1 MYKQLVNQQNKSLL
15 AISVALALNTNV
27 VFAETVTPVANSEFE
42 TLEITGSRYQRS
54 TDEILASVVVID
66 RSDIDTIQPQSMSD
80 LLQTIAGVDIT
91 RQGGAGQQSSIFTR
105 GTNSGHTLILVDGAR
120 IGSATLGA
128 TSLATI
134 PTYQI
139 ERIEVIKGARASLYG
154 SDAIG
159 GVIQIFTRQLNGGE
173 YQANVQVG
181 SDSLQSLSGAV
192 GVAHG
197 NGATTL
203 SVSHEKSDGFDA
215 IKTYEDDDD
224 GYDRLNIAL
233 KGQQLLSE
241 QLTVSW
247 LGRLDDGGYD
257 YDTSWGGNETEYK
270 NHVLQGKIN
279 YQQSNAKHELALS
292 QSRDYDI
299 AFGNG
304 ISKDDGDFFDTTKT
318 QLAWVSQYNASDAL
332 DLSIGGDYY
341 RENIST
347 KTEYDNTSRDVYAVF
362 VSGLYQQDGFIS
374 ELSARYDDVEK
385 VDSEVTY
392 NLGIGYHFT
401 DLFFAS
407 LNAASG
413 FKAPSF
419 NDLYSPKS
427 LWTGGN
433 ADLVSETSDSVEL
446 IVRSQFGGVNTQVS
460 VYSTDVDN
468 LIDWAPDENGF
479 WQPENIKNAEID
491 GAEVNLSKDFGSAD
505 ISLGY
510 AYVDAKD
517 AQSGDRLDRRARHN
531 GNVATSFVIA
541 NWQFSA
547 TYEYHGSRFDNDTK
561 LDAYQLVNLGAN
573 YQINEQWQV
582 QVKANNVFDEEYENV
597 LNYNTPDA
605 QYFLNVSYSNF

>member
-1 MYKQLVNQQNKSLL
+1 MYKQLVNQQTKSLL
-15 AISVALALNTNV
+15 AISVGLALNTSMA
-27 VFAETVTPVANSEFE
+27 FAETMAPAIDDEIERLE
-42 TLEITGSRYQRS
+42 TIGSRYQRS
-54 TDEILASVVVID
+54 ADEILASVVVIN
-66 RSDIDTIQPQSMSD
+66 RSDIDSIQPQSISD

-91 RQGGAGQQSSIFTR
+91 HQGGAGQQSSIFTR
-105 GTNSGHTLILVDGAR
+105 GTNSGHTLILVDGVR
-120 IGSATLGA
+120 VGSATLGA

-159 GVIQIFTRQLNGGE
+159 GVIQIFTRQLTGGE
-173 YQANVQVG
+173 YQANVQMG
-181 SDSLQSLSGAV
+181 SDNLQSLGGAV
-192 GVAHG
+192 GVTHG

-224 GYDRLNIAL
+224 GYDRVNLAV
-233 KGQQLLSE
+233 KGHQLLSE
-241 QLTVSW
+241 QLTFSW

-270 NHVLQGKIN
+270 NHLLQGKIN
-279 YQQSNAKHELALS
+279 YQQTDVKHELALS
-292 QSRDYDI
+292 QSRDYNI

-304 ISKDDGDFFDTTKT
+304 VTKDVADFFETRKT
-318 QLAWVSQYNASDAL
+318 QLAWVSQYAASEVL
-332 DLSIGGDYY
+332 DVSVGGDYY
-341 RENIST
+341 REDIST
-347 KTEYDNTSRDVYAVF
+347 KAEYDDTSRDVYAVF
-362 VSGLYQQDGFIS
+362 INGLYQQAGFIS
-374 ELSARYDDVEK
+374 ELSARYDNVEK
-385 VDSEVTY
+385 IDSEVTY

-401 DLFFAS
+401 DLLFAS

-419 NDLYSPKS
+419 NDLYYPASA
-427 LWTGGN
+427 WTGGN

-446 IVRSQFGGVNTQVS
+446 IVRSQFGGVNAQVS
-460 VYSTDVDN
+460 VYSTDIDN

-491 GAEVNLSKDFGSAD
+491 GAEVNVSKDFGGAD
-505 ISLGY
+505 IKLGY

-517 AQSGDRLDRRARHN
+517 ADSGDRLDRRARHN
-531 GNVATSFVIA
+531 GNLATSFAIA

-547 TYEYHGSRFDNDTK
+547 NYEYHGSRFDSGTK
-561 LDAYQLVNLGAN
+561 LDGYQLVNVSAN
-573 YQINEQWQV
+573 YQINDQWQV
-582 QVKANNVFDEEYENV
+582 QVKANNIFDEEYENV
-597 LNYNTPDA
+597 FNYNTPDA
-605 QYFLNVSYSNF
+605 QYFVEISYSNF